1 MAARRGARRTDLESG
16 VTVVSE
22 VRPGV
27 ESTCLGLYFPT
38 GSRHETPQING
49 ISHLIEHL
57 VFKGTHKRSA
67 EQINRE
73 IDLLGGASN
82 AYTSKETLCLHGRV
96 LSRHLGRIFDL
107 FADMAVDALPA
118 GLEREVELERE
129 VILSEIAA
137 VEDSP
142 EDLVGDLCD
151 EIYFGDHPLALPV
164 AGSATAVAR
173 LDLGRIRDHFR
184 SHIVARDMVVAAA
197 GKLEHDEL
205 VALAEERLETLPSG
219 DARARGD
226 APALLSGTRVLERD
240 LEQVQV
246 CLSARG
252 LSRSDPRRMA
262 AEVFSGVLGDGVS
275 SRLFREVRDRRGL
288 AYSVGSSL
296 SSYVDTG
303 SLNIHF
309 GVSPDKLDETLQV
322 VGEVLRQLRADGAQ
336 DSELEAAKIH
346 LHDGSVLS
354 YEMPGARMS
363 YLADNV
369 MLGLDYLDVEH
380 ELAMI
385 EAVELRDVNALA
397 AELLEPPLAL
407 AVVGPV
413 DAGRLPADGFEIPSG
428 RIA

>member
-1 MAARRGARRTDLESG
+1 MGARRTDLESG
-16 VTVVSE
+16 ATVVSE
-22 VRPGV
+22 SRPGV
-27 ESTCLGLYFPT
+27 ESACLGLYFPT

-57 VFKGTHKRSA
+57 VFKGTGRRSA
-67 EQINRE
+67 EEINRE

-82 AYTSKETLCLHGRV
+82 AYTSKETICLHGRV
-96 LSRHLGRIFDL
+96 LSRHLPRLLDL
-107 FADMAVDALPA
+107 YADMAVHALPP
-118 GLEREVELERE
+118 GLEREVEMERE

-151 EIYFGDHPLALPV
+151 LVYFGDHPLALPV
-164 AGSATAVAR
+164 VGSARAVAR
-173 LDLGRIRDHFR
+173 LDLGRIREHFHR
-184 SHIVARDMVVAAA
+184 YIVSRDLVVAAA
-197 GKLEHDEL
+197 GKVDHDEL
-205 VALAEERLETLPSG
+205 VALAEAQLSSLPRGGERAT
-219 DARARGD
+219 DT
-226 APALLSGTRVLERD
+226 APALRSGTQVLERD

-252 LSRSDPRRMA
+252 LSRADPRRCA

-296 SSYVDTG
+296 ASYHDAG

-309 GVSPDKLDETLQV
+309 GVAPDKLAETLDV
-322 VGEVLRQLRADGAQ
+322 VSGVLTSMLSDGASL
-336 DSELEAAKIH
+336 DEVDAARTH

-354 YEMPGARMS
+354 YEIPGARMS
-363 YLADNV
+363 HLADNV
-369 MLGLDYLDVEH
+369 LLGLDELDVEDELVRIREV
-380 ELAMI
+380 ELA
-385 EAVELRDVNALA
+385 DVNALA
-397 AELLEPPLAL
+397 HELLDPPLAL

-413 DAGRLPADGFEIPSG
+413 TANQFPADGLEVRS
-428 RIA
+428 